1 MRKPEVKA
9 YVMDALQILNRANA
23 DRYVSEAEIAD
34 LTVRIYQ
41 VNRETARSGLKWW
54 LRNSDAIEVAKM
66 PPTKLAQRLGYLES
80 RVYRL
85 RKAA

>member
-9 YVMDALQILNRANA
+9 YVMDSLQILSKANP
-23 DRYVSEAEIAD
+23 DRYVSSSEIAD
-34 LTVRIYQ
+34 FTVRIYQ

-54 LRNSDAIEVAKM
+54 LRNSDAIEVAKI

-80 RVYRL
+80 CVYRL
-85 RKAA
+85 AKKT

>member
-34 LTVRIYQ
+34 LTVRTY
-41 VNRETARSGLKWW
+41 
-54 LRNSDAIEVAKM
+54 
-66 PPTKLAQRLGYLES
+66 
-80 RVYRL
+80 
-85 RKAA
+85 